1 MRGRRGVR
9 TEAVNQNR
17 AEETNT
23 AANLGPRLLRN
34 SELEILAM
42 AQRVKAVM
50 VIFLLLIGQYNS
62 TTGIVSLA
70 VVPTIYQVLVV
81 LTSPRTLILGTRCE
95 PVARTLGLFRQ
106 QHN

>member
-9 TEAVNQNR
+9 TVAVNQNR

-50 VIFLLLIGQYNS
+50 VIFLLLIAQYNS
-62 TTGIVSLA
+62 TTGIISLA
-70 VVPTIYQVLVV
+70 VVPAIYQVLHGLCQLLLV
-81 LTSPRTLILGTRCE
+81 L
-95 PVARTLGLFRQ
+95 
-106 QHN
+106 